1 MGVGSAPPAWG
12 PDRPHD
18 TGTVAAVPGDEHAGT
33 SWLRLAAVVATVA
46 AVLLALIVVFSL
58 GRDKGGSAEPNGRR
72 PSAGSSRTAPRPITP
87 AAVRDFDPEQVGGAP
102 EENPQ
107 EVPLATDRKPSTAWT
122 TVRYND
128 GPVLAPYKGGVGLL
142 IDLGEEKAVRGVTV
156 SLVGAPYDLK
166 LLAAP
171 KGASAAPTSVQ
182 GLTTVDSHEGAAG
195 DVRLTGAEPV
205 TTRYLVVWL
214 TALPPVSGG
223 YRGGIAELSVRS

>member
-1 MGVGSAPPAWG
+1 
-12 PDRPHD
+12 
-18 TGTVAAVPGDEHAGT
+18 
-33 SWLRLAAVVATVA
+33 
-46 AVLLALIVVFSL
+46 VVFSL

-72 PSAGSSRTAPRPITP
+72 PSAGSSTTAPKPLKP
-87 AAVRDFDPEQVGGAP
+87 VSVRDFDPEQVGGAP

-107 EVPLATDRKPSTAWT
+107 EVPLATDGKPSTAWT

-142 IDLGEEKAVRGVTV
+142 VDLGEEKPVRDVTV

-171 KGASAAPTSVQ
+171 AGTTAAPTSVQ
-182 GLTTVDSHEGAAG
+182 GLTTVDSHQGAAG
-195 DVRLTGAEPV
+195 DVRLTAAKPV

-214 TALPPVSGG
+214 TALPPVPGG
-223 YRGGIAELSVRS
+223 YRGGIAELSIRS